1 MKVVLTLKEQLEEF
15 KERITREEV
24 KKDIDKE
31 AI

>member
-1 MKVVLTLKEQLEEF
+1 MKVVLTLKEQFEEF
-15 KERITREEV
+15 KERIAREEV